1 MTNQNYP
8 TINSRTLVYKGGYK
22 NMDDKEEL
30 SYSLH
35 LSNDKNK
42 SKKAR
47 RSVKNTETGTTS
59 LSNNA
64 IQNHQQLSKVDKH
77 NLRKYDDD
85 KELICTIKGTSSVVE
100 DTKNLYLE
108 LFEDARIKYNE
119 KQTRNDRKIENYFN
133 HISNDNKRDLA
144 CEIIIELGDMDF
156 WVDKDD
162 KFKKKMVEVFKEQII
177 DLEEVVPNFKVAN
190 ATIHFDESSPHLHI
204 VGVPFKEGMKNGM
217 EKQVGKSDVFN
228 KISLKEIQ
236 DKMREYCIN
245 SFNRIYHLNY
255 TLKIKEEGR
264 NVDINVANMNE
275 YKKFKRE
282 QEKYKKQLKELK
294 NKADELQNKSSE
306 INDIIDNLKPTL
318 MNKNNY
324 FISSENIDKVKKYI
338 EQTNDTTSNLR
349 EANDINIVLK
359 KYEDDL
365 REHSNEVRN
374 LKKKIK
380 TRDDRIEELEIDLN
394 DANVTIDELEDKVS
408 ELEKIVDYF
417 KELWKKFIEF
427 LQNKFFSNDKYD
439 EIINDLYDEDILD
452 ENDIDTIQNNSKGKD
467 DFDRDL

>member
-1 MTNQNYP
+1 M
-8 TINSRTLVYKGGYK
+8 V
-22 NMDDKEEL
+22 EL

-64 IQNHQQLSKVDKH
+64 IQNRQQLSKVDKH
-77 NLRKYDDD
+77 NLRKYDEEQ
-85 KELICTIKGTSSVVE
+85 ELICTIKGTPSIVE
-100 DTKNLYLE
+100 DTKNLYLK

-119 KQTRNDRKIENYFN
+119 KQTRNARKIENYFN

-156 WVDKDD
+156 WIDKDD
-162 KFKKKMVEVFKEQII
+162 KFKHKMTEVFKEQIL
-177 DLEEVVPNFKVAN
+177 DLEEVVPNFKIAN

-204 VGVPFKEGMKNGM
+204 VGVPFKDGMKNGM
-217 EKQVGKSDVFN
+217 EKQVGKSDVFT
-228 KISLKEIQ
+228 KVSLKNIQ

-255 TLKIKEEGR
+255 TLKVKEEGR

-282 QEKYKKQLKELK
+282 QEKYKKQLKELNSK
-294 NKADELQNKSSE
+294 TDDLQNKSSE
-306 INDIIDNLKPTL
+306 INDIIDNLKPTI

-324 FISSENIDKVKKYI
+324 SISSEDVNKIKKYI

-349 EANDINIVLK
+349 NANDINVVLQ

-380 TRDDRIEELEIDLN
+380 TREDRIEKLEDDLN
-394 DANVTIDELEDKVS
+394 FANETIDELEDKVS
-408 ELEKIVDYF
+408 ELQKIVDYF
-417 KELWKKFIEF
+417 KELWKKFVEF

-439 EIINDLYDEDILD
+439 DFINDLYDEDILD
-452 ENDIDTIQNNSKGKD
+452 DNDMAIIQNNKDNEKD
-467 DFDRDL
+467 DLER

>member
-1 MTNQNYP
+1 
-8 TINSRTLVYKGGYK
+8 
-22 NMDDKEEL
+22 MDDKEEL

-77 NLRKYDDD
+77 NLRKYDDE
-85 KELICTIKGTSSVVE
+85 KELICTIRGTSSIVA

-156 WVDKDD
+156 WADKDD
-162 KFKKKMVEVFKEQII
+162 KFKYKMVEVFKEQIL
-177 DLEEVVPNFKVAN
+177 DLEEVVPNFKIAN

-204 VGVPFKEGMKNGM
+204 VGVPFKDGMKNGM
-217 EKQVGKSDVFN
+217 SKQVGKSDVFN

-236 DKMREYCIN
+236 DKMRVYCIN

-255 TLKIKEEGR
+255 TLKEKEEGR

-282 QEKYKKQLKELK
+282 QEKYKKQLNEL
-294 NKADELQNKSSE
+294 NSKADELQNKSNE
-306 INDIIDNLKPTL
+306 INDIIDNLKPTI
-318 MNKNNY
+318 MNKNN
-324 FISSENIDKVKKYI
+324 FTISNEEVNKIKKYI
-338 EQTNDTTSNLR
+338 EQTNDITSNLR
-349 EANDINIVLK
+349 DANDINIVLK

-380 TRDDRIEELEIDLN
+380 TRDDRIEELEYDLD
-394 DANVTIDELEDKVS
+394 DANETIDELEDKVS
-408 ELEKIVDYF
+408 TLQETLKYF
-417 KELWKKFIEF
+417 KELWQKFIKF
-427 LQNKFFSNDKYD
+427 LQDKFFSTNKYD
-439 EIINDLYDEDILD
+439 DFINDLYDEDILD
-452 ENDIDTIQNNSKGKD
+452 ENEIDIIQNNNDNEKD
-467 DFDRDL
+467 DLER

>member
-1 MTNQNYP
+1 M
-8 TINSRTLVYKGGYK
+8 
-22 NMDDKEEL
+22 EEL

-35 LSNDKNK
+35 LGNDKNK

-47 RSVKNTETGTTS
+47 RTAKMNDTNTTS
-59 LSNNA
+59 FNNNA

-77 NLRKYDDD
+77 NLRKYDND
-85 KELICTIKGTSSVVE
+85 KELICTIKGTSSVVV

-108 LFEDARIKYNE
+108 LFEGARIKYNK

-156 WVDKDD
+156 WTDKDD
-162 KFKKKMVEVFKEQII
+162 KFKHKMEEVFKEQIL
-177 DLEEVVPNFKVAN
+177 DLEEVVPNFRIAN

-204 VGVPFKEGMKNGM
+204 VGVPFKDGMKNGM

-228 KISLKEIQ
+228 KISLVNIQ

-245 SFNRIYHLNY
+245 SFNRIYNLNY
-255 TLKIKEEGR
+255 TLKEKEEGR

-282 QEKYKKQLKELK
+282 QKKYKKQLKELNSK
-294 NKADELQNKSSE
+294 IDELQNKSNE
-306 INDIIDNLKPTL
+306 INDIINNLKPTI
-318 MNKNNY
+318 MNKNN
-324 FISSENIDKVKKYI
+324 FTISSEEVNKIKKHI

-349 EANDINIVLK
+349 DANDINIVLK

-380 TRDDRIEELEIDLN
+380 TRDNRIEELEYDLN
-394 DANVTIDELEDKVS
+394 DANETIDELEDKVS
-408 ELEKIVDYF
+408 ELQKIVDYF
-417 KELWKKFIEF
+417 RELWKKFIEF

-439 EIINDLYDEDILD
+439 DFINDLYNEDILD
-452 ENDIDTIQNNSKGKD
+452 ENDIDIIQNNKSNDKSD
-467 DFDRDL
+467 NLER

>member
-1 MTNQNYP
+1 M
-8 TINSRTLVYKGGYK
+8 
-22 NMDDKEEL
+22 EEL

-47 RSVKNTETGTTS
+47 RSAKNTETGTTS

-119 KQTRNDRKIENYFN
+119 KQKRNDRKIENYFN

-144 CEIIIELGDMDF
+144 CEIIIEIGDMDF

-162 KFKKKMVEVFKEQII
+162 KYKKKMTEVFKEQIN
-177 DLEEVVPNFKVAN
+177 DLEEVVPNFKISN
-190 ATIHFDESSPHLHI
+190 ATIHYDESSPHLHI
-204 VGVPFKEGMKNGM
+204 VGVPFKDGMKNGM
-217 EKQVGKSDVFN
+217 EKQVGKSDVFT
-228 KISLKEIQ
+228 KVSLKNIQ
-236 DKMREYCIN
+236 DKMRVYCIN
-245 SFNRIYHLNY
+245 SFNRIYNVNY
-255 TLKIKEEGR
+255 TLKEKEEGR
-264 NVDINVANMNE
+264 NIDINVANMNE

-282 QEKYKKQLKELK
+282 QEKYKKQLKELN
-294 NKADELQNKSSE
+294 NKTDELQNKSNE
-306 INDIIDNLKPTL
+306 INNIIDSLKPTL
-318 MNKNNY
+318 INKNN
-324 FISSENIDKVKKYI
+324 FTISSEDIDKIKDYVEK
-338 EQTNDTTSNLR
+338 TNDTTSNLR
-349 EANDINIVLK
+349 DANSINIILK
-359 KYEDDL
+359 KYEDDM

-380 TRDDRIEELEIDLN
+380 TRDDRIEELEDDLENAN
-394 DANVTIDELEDKVS
+394 DTIDELEDKITA
-408 ELEKIVDYF
+408 LESALDYF
-417 KELWKKFIEF
+417 KKLWEKFIKF
-427 LQNKFFSNDKYD
+427 LQDKFFSTNKYD
-439 EIINDLYDEDILD
+439 DIINELYNEEILNDNNVDI
-452 ENDIDTIQNNSKGKD
+452 IQNNYKEKND
-467 DFDRDL
+467 ELER

>member
-1 MTNQNYP
+1 M
-8 TINSRTLVYKGGYK
+8 
-22 NMDDKEEL
+22 EEL

-35 LSNDKNK
+35 LGNDKNK

-47 RSVKNTETGTTS
+47 RTAKTNDTNTTS
-59 LSNNA
+59 FNNNA

-77 NLRKYDDD
+77 NLRKYDDE
-85 KELICTIKGTSSVVE
+85 KELIYTIRGTSSIVE

-156 WVDKDD
+156 WIDKDD
-162 KFKKKMVEVFKEQII
+162 KFKKNMIEVFKEQIL
-177 DLEEVVPNFKVAN
+177 DLEEGVPNFKIAN
-190 ATIHFDESSPHLHI
+190 ATIYYDETSPHLHI
-204 VGVPFKEGMKNGM
+204 VGVPFKDGMKNGM
-217 EKQVGKSDVFN
+217 EKQVGKSNVFN
-228 KISLKEIQ
+228 KISLVNIQ

-255 TLKIKEEGR
+255 TLKAKEEGR

-282 QEKYKKQLKELK
+282 QEKYKKQLKELNSK
-294 NKADELQNKSSE
+294 TDELQNKSNE
-306 INDIIDNLKPTL
+306 INNIINSLKPTL

-324 FISSENIDKVKKYI
+324 SISIEEVDKIKKYI
-338 EQTNDTTSNLR
+338 EQTNDITSNLR
-349 EANDINIVLK
+349 NANDINIVLK

-365 REHSNEVRN
+365 REHSNKVRN

-380 TRDDRIEELEIDLN
+380 TRDDRIEELEYDLSN
-394 DANVTIDELEDKVS
+394 ANETIDELEDKVS
-408 ELEKIVDYF
+408 ELQKIVDYF
-417 KELWKKFIEF
+417 KELWQRFIEF
-427 LQNKFFSNDKYD
+427 LQNKFFTNNKYD
-439 EIINDLYDEDILD
+439 DFINDLYDEDILD
-452 ENDIDTIQNNSKGKD
+452 ENDVGIIQNNKNYDKSD
-467 DFDRDL
+467 DFER

>member
-1 MTNQNYP
+1 MNDN
-8 TINSRTLVYKGGYK
+8 
-22 NMDDKEEL
+22 EEL

-85 KELICTIKGTSSVVE
+85 KELICTIRGTSSIVE
-100 DTKNLYLE
+100 DTKNLYLK

-156 WVDKDD
+156 WADKDD
-162 KFKKKMVEVFKEQII
+162 KFKKKMVEVFKEQIV
-177 DLEEVVPNFKVAN
+177 DLEEVVPNFKISN

-204 VGVPFKEGMKNGM
+204 VGVPFKDGMKNGM

-236 DKMREYCIN
+236 DKMRLYCIN
-245 SFNRIYHLNY
+245 SFNRIYNLNY
-255 TLKIKEEGR
+255 SLKVKEEGR

-282 QEKYKKQLKELK
+282 QEKYKKQLKEL
-294 NKADELQNKSSE
+294 NKKTDELQNKSNE
-306 INDIIDNLKPTL
+306 INDIIDNLKPTII
-318 MNKNNY
+318 NKNN
-324 FISSENIDKVKKYI
+324 FTISNEDVDKIKKYI
-338 EQTNDTTSNLR
+338 GQTNDTTSNLR
-349 EANDINIVLK
+349 DANDINIVLK
-359 KYEDDL
+359 RYEDDL
-365 REHSNEVRN
+365 REHSNEIRN

-380 TRDDRIEELEIDLN
+380 TRDDRIEELEYDLN
-394 DANVTIDELEDKVS
+394 DANETIDELEDKVS
-408 ELEKIVDYF
+408 TLQETLNYF
-417 KELWKKFIEF
+417 KDLWQKFIKF
-427 LQNKFFSNDKYD
+427 LQDKFFSRNKYD
-439 EIINDLYDEDILD
+439 DFINDLYDEDILD
-452 ENDIDTIQNNSKGKD
+452 DNEIDIIQNNSKNKD
-467 DFDRDL
+467 DFER

>member
-1 MTNQNYP
+1 MQ
-8 TINSRTLVYKGGYK
+8 
-22 NMDDKEEL
+22 EL

-47 RSVKNTETGTTS
+47 RSAKNTETGTTS

-119 KQTRNDRKIENYFN
+119 KQKRNDRKIENYFN

-144 CEIIIELGDMDF
+144 CEIIIEIGDMDF

-162 KFKKKMVEVFKEQII
+162 KYKKKMDEVFKEQIK
-177 DLEEVVPNFKVAN
+177 DLEEVVPNFKISN
-190 ATIHFDESSPHLHI
+190 ATIHYDESSPHLHI
-204 VGVPFKEGMKNGM
+204 VGVPFKVGMKNGM
-217 EKQVGKSDVFN
+217 EMQVGKFDVFT
-228 KISLKEIQ
+228 KVSLKNVQ

-245 SFNRIYHLNY
+245 SFNRIYNVNY
-255 TLKIKEEGR
+255 TLKEKEEGR
-264 NVDINVANMNE
+264 NIDINVANMNE

-282 QEKYKKQLKELK
+282 QEKYKKQLKELN
-294 NKADELQNKSSE
+294 NKTDEIQNKSNE
-306 INDIIDNLKPTL
+306 INNIIDSLKPTL
-318 MNKNNY
+318 INKNN
-324 FISSENIDKVKKYI
+324 FTISSEDIEKIKDYI

-349 EANDINIVLK
+349 DANSINVILK
-359 KYEDDL
+359 KYEDDM

-374 LKKKIK
+374 LKKRIK
-380 TRDDRIEELEIDLN
+380 TRDDRI
-394 DANVTIDELEDKVS
+394 DELEDKITA
-408 ELEKIVDYF
+408 LESALDYF
-417 KELWKKFIEF
+417 KKLWEKFIKF
-427 LQNKFFSNDKYD
+427 LQDKFFSTNKYD
-439 EIINDLYDEDILD
+439 DIINELYSEEIL
-452 ENDIDTIQNNSKGKD
+452 NDNDVALYKIIKVMNTKD
-467 DFDRDL
+467 KSITKYAKIRFNY

>member
-1 MTNQNYP
+1 M
-8 TINSRTLVYKGGYK
+8 
-22 NMDDKEEL
+22 EEL

-47 RSVKNTETGTTS
+47 RSAKNTETGTTS

-119 KQTRNDRKIENYFN
+119 KQKRNDRKIENYFN

-144 CEIIIELGDMDF
+144 CEIIIEIGDMDF

-162 KFKKKMVEVFKEQII
+162 KYKKKMTEVFKEQIK
-177 DLEEVVPNFKVAN
+177 DLEEVVPNFKISN
-190 ATIHFDESSPHLHI
+190 ATIHYDESSPHLHI
-204 VGVPFKEGMKNGM
+204 VGVPFKVGMKNGM
-217 EKQVGKSDVFN
+217 EKQVGKFDVFT
-228 KISLKEIQ
+228 KVSLKNIQ
-236 DKMREYCIN
+236 DKMRVYCIN
-245 SFNRIYHLNY
+245 SFNRIYNVNY
-255 TLKIKEEGR
+255 TLKEKEEGR
-264 NVDINVANMNE
+264 NIDINVANMNE

-282 QEKYKKQLKELK
+282 QEKYKKQLKELN
-294 NKADELQNKSSE
+294 NKTDELQNKSNE
-306 INDIIDNLKPTL
+306 INNIIDSLKPTL
-318 MNKNNY
+318 INKNN
-324 FISSENIDKVKKYI
+324 FTISSDDIDKIKDYI

-349 EANDINIVLK
+349 DANSINVILK
-359 KYEDDL
+359 KYEDDM

-380 TRDDRIEELEIDLN
+380 TRDDRIEELEDDLGIAN
-394 DANVTIDELEDKVS
+394 DTIDELEDKITV
-408 ELEKIVDYF
+408 LESALDYL
-417 KELWKKFIEF
+417 KKLWEKFIKF
-427 LQNKFFSNDKYD
+427 LQDKFFSTNKYD
-439 EIINDLYDEDILD
+439 DVINELYNEEILND
-452 ENDIDTIQNNSKGKD
+452 NDVGIIQNNYNNYKEKND
-467 DFDRDL
+467 ELER

>member
-1 MTNQNYP
+1 MEN
-8 TINSRTLVYKGGYK
+8 
-22 NMDDKEEL
+22 KEEL

-85 KELICTIKGTSSVVE
+85 KELICTIKGTSSIVE
-100 DTKNLYLE
+100 DTKNLYLK

-156 WVDKDD
+156 WVNKDD
-162 KFKKKMVEVFKEQII
+162 KFKHKMVEVFKEQIA
-177 DLEEVVPNFKVAN
+177 DLEEVVPNFKIAN

-204 VGVPFKEGMKNGM
+204 VGVPFKDGMKNGM

-228 KISLKEIQ
+228 KISLVNIQ

-255 TLKIKEEGR
+255 TLKVKEEGR

-282 QEKYKKQLKELK
+282 QDKYKKQLKELN
-294 NKADELQNKSSE
+294 NKTNELQNKSNE
-306 INDIIDNLKPTL
+306 INDIIDNLRPTI

-324 FISSENIDKVKKYI
+324 SISNEDVNKIKKYI

-349 EANDINIVLK
+349 DANDINIILK

-380 TRDDRIEELEIDLN
+380 TRDDRIEELEYDLN
-394 DANVTIDELEDKVS
+394 DANETIDELEDKVS
-408 ELEKIVDYF
+408 ELQKIVDYF
-417 KELWKKFIEF
+417 KELWNKFILF
-427 LQNKFFSNDKYD
+427 LKDKFFSTNKYD
-439 EIINDLYDEDILD
+439 DFINDLYDEDILD
-452 ENDIDTIQNNSKGKD
+452 DNDIDLIQNNSKNKD
-467 DFDRDL
+467 DFER

>member
-1 MTNQNYP
+1 MEN
-8 TINSRTLVYKGGYK
+8 
-22 NMDDKEEL
+22 KEEL

-85 KELICTIKGTSSVVE
+85 KELVCTIKGTSSIVE

-156 WVDKDD
+156 WIDKDD
-162 KFKKKMVEVFKEQII
+162 KFKHKMSEVFKEQII
-177 DLEEVVPNFKVAN
+177 DLEEVVPNFKIAN

-204 VGVPFKEGMKNGM
+204 VGVPFKDGIKNGM

-228 KISLKEIQ
+228 KISLVNIQ

-245 SFNRIYHLNY
+245 SFNKIYHLNY
-255 TLKIKEEGR
+255 TLKVKEEGR

-282 QEKYKKQLKELK
+282 QEKYKKQLIELNSK
-294 NKADELQNKSSE
+294 TDELQNKSNE
-306 INDIIDNLKPTL
+306 INDIIDNLKPTIT
-318 MNKNNY
+318 NKNNY
-324 FISSENIDKVKKYI
+324 SISNEDVNKIKKYI
-338 EQTNDTTSNLR
+338 EQTNNTTSNLR
-349 EANDINIVLK
+349 NANDINIVLK

-380 TRDDRIEELEIDLN
+380 TRDDRIEELEYDLN
-394 DANVTIDELEDKVS
+394 DANETIDELEDKVS
-408 ELEKIVDYF
+408 ELQKVVAYF

-439 EIINDLYDEDILD
+439 DFINDLYNEDIID
-452 ENDIDTIQNNSKGKD
+452 DNEIDIIQNNKNNDKND
-467 DFDRDL
+467 DFER

>member
-1 MTNQNYP
+1 M
-8 TINSRTLVYKGGYK
+8 
-22 NMDDKEEL
+22 EEEKVL

-77 NLRKYDDD
+77 SLRKYDDD
-85 KELICTIKGTSSVVE
+85 KDLICTIKGTSSVVE

-108 LFEDARIKYNE
+108 LFEDARIKYSE
-119 KQTRNDRKIENYFN
+119 KQTRSDRKIENYFN

-162 KFKKKMVEVFKEQII
+162 EFKHKMTDVFKEQIV
-177 DLEEVVPNFKVAN
+177 DLEKVVPNFKIAN
-190 ATIHFDESSPHLHI
+190 ATIHYDESSPHLHI
-204 VGVPFKEGMKNGM
+204 VGVPFKEGNKNGM
-217 EKQVGKSDVFN
+217 EKQVGKSDVFT
-228 KISLKEIQ
+228 KESLRIIQ
-236 DKMREYCIN
+236 DKMRLYCIN
-245 SFNRIYHLNY
+245 SFNRTYNLNY
-255 TLKIKEEGR
+255 TLKLKEEGR

-282 QEKYKKQLKELK
+282 QEKYKKQLKELN
-294 NKADELQNKSSE
+294 NKTDELQNKSNE
-306 INDIIDNLKPTL
+306 INNIIDSLKPTIT
-318 MNKNNY
+318 NKNN
-324 FISSENIDKVKKYI
+324 FTISNENVNKIKKYI
-338 EQTNDTTSNLR
+338 EQANDTTSNLR
-349 EANDINIVLK
+349 DANDINIVLK
-359 KYEDDL
+359 KYEDDI

-380 TRDDRIEELEIDLN
+380 TRDDRIEELEYDLN
-394 DANVTIDELEDKVS
+394 EANETIDELEDKVS
-408 ELEKIVDYF
+408 ELQKIVDYF
-417 KELWKKFIEF
+417 KELWQKFIEF
-427 LQNKFFSNDKYD
+427 LKDKFFSNNKYD
-439 EIINDLYDEDILD
+439 DFINDLYDEDILD
-452 ENDIDTIQNNSKGKD
+452 NEEIDIIQNNKNNEKD
-467 DFDRDL
+467 DFER

>member
-294 NKADELQNKSSE
+294 NKADELQNKSNE

>member
-1 MTNQNYP
+1 MN
-8 TINSRTLVYKGGYK
+8 
-22 NMDDKEEL
+22 DKEEL

-47 RSVKNTETGTTS
+47 SSVKNTETGTTS

-204 VGVPFKEGMKNGM
+204 VGVPFKDGMKNGM

-294 NKADELQNKSSE
+294 NKADELQNKSNE

>member
-1 MTNQNYP
+1 
-8 TINSRTLVYKGGYK
+8 
-22 NMDDKEEL
+22 MDDKEEL

-47 RSVKNTETGTTS
+47 RSVKKTETGTTS

-77 NLRKYDDD
+77 NLRKYDEEQ
-85 KELICTIKGTSSVVE
+85 ELICTIKGTFSIVE

-108 LFEDARIKYNE
+108 LFEGVRIKYNE

-156 WVDKDD
+156 WVDKDE
-162 KFKKKMVEVFKEQII
+162 KFKHKMVEVFKEQIL
-177 DLEEVVPNFKVAN
+177 DLEEVVPNFKIAN

-204 VGVPFKEGMKNGM
+204 VGVPFKDGMKNGM
-217 EKQVGKSDVFN
+217 EKQFGKSDVFN
-228 KISLKEIQ
+228 KISLVNIQ

-245 SFNRIYHLNY
+245 SFNRIYNLNY
-255 TLKIKEEGR
+255 TLKAKEEGR

-282 QEKYKKQLKELK
+282 QEKYRKQLKELN
-294 NKADELQNKSSE
+294 NKTDELQNKSNE

-324 FISSENIDKVKKYI
+324 SISNEDVYKIKKYI

-380 TRDDRIEELEIDLN
+380 TRDDRIEELEYGLN
-394 DANVTIDELEDKVS
+394 DANNTIDELEEKV
-408 ELEKIVDYF
+408 LKLQKIVDYF

-427 LQNKFFSNDKYD
+427 LQNKFFSNDKYND
-439 EIINDLYDEDILD
+439 FINDLYDEDILD
-452 ENDIDTIQNNSKGKD
+452 DSDIEIIQNSSKDNEKD
-467 DFDRDL
+467 DFER

>member
-1 MTNQNYP
+1 MNE
-8 TINSRTLVYKGGYK
+8 
-22 NMDDKEEL
+22 KEEL

-42 SKKAR
+42 SKKAI
-47 RSVKNTETGTTS
+47 RSIKNTETGTTS

-77 NLRKYDDD
+77 NLRKYDEEQ
-85 KELICTIKGTSSVVE
+85 ELICTIKGTSSIVE

-156 WVDKDD
+156 WSDKDD
-162 KFKKKMVEVFKEQII
+162 KFKHKMVEVFKEQII
-177 DLEEVVPNFKVAN
+177 DLEEVVPNFKIAN

-204 VGVPFKEGMKNGM
+204 VGVPFKDGMKNGM

-228 KISLKEIQ
+228 RISLQEIQ
-236 DKMREYCIN
+236 DKMRIYCIN
-245 SFNRIYHLNY
+245 SFNRIYNLNY
-255 TLKIKEEGR
+255 TLKTKEEGR

-282 QEKYKKQLKELK
+282 QEKYKKQLKEL
-294 NKADELQNKSSE
+294 NSKADDLQNKSNE

-324 FISSENIDKVKKYI
+324 SISSNEVDKIKKYI

-349 EANDINIVLK
+349 DANDINIVLQ

-380 TRDDRIEELEIDLN
+380 TRDDRIEELEYDLN
-394 DANVTIDELEDKVS
+394 DANDTIYELEDKVS
-408 ELEKIVDYF
+408 KLEETLNYF

-427 LQNKFFSNDKYD
+427 LQDKFFSSNKYD
-439 EIINDLYDEDILD
+439 DVINELYNEEIIDDDEIDI
-452 ENDIDTIQNNSKGKD
+452 IQNNSKNKD

>member
-1 MTNQNYP
+1 M
-8 TINSRTLVYKGGYK
+8 
-22 NMDDKEEL
+22 EEL

-85 KELICTIKGTSSVVE
+85 KELICTIRGTSSIVE

-108 LFEDARIKYNE
+108 LFENARIKYNE

-156 WVDKDD
+156 WADKDD
-162 KFKKKMVEVFKEQII
+162 KFKHKMVEVYKEQIL
-177 DLEEVVPNFKVAN
+177 DLEEVVPNFKIAN

-204 VGVPFKEGMKNGM
+204 VGVPFKDGMKNGM

-236 DKMREYCIN
+236 DKMRVYCIN
-245 SFNRIYHLNY
+245 SFNRIYNFNY
-255 TLKIKEEGR
+255 TLKVKEEGR

-282 QEKYKKQLKELK
+282 QEKYKKQLKELN
-294 NKADELQNKSSE
+294 NKANELQDKYSE
-306 INDIIDNLKPTL
+306 INDIIDNLKPTI
-318 MNKNNY
+318 MNKNN
-324 FISSENIDKVKKYI
+324 FTISNEDVDKLKKYI

-349 EANDINIVLK
+349 NANDINIVLK

-380 TRDDRIEELEIDLN
+380 NRDDRIEELEYDLN
-394 DANVTIDELEDKVS
+394 DANETIDELEDKVS

-427 LQNKFFSNDKYD
+427 LQNKFFSTNKYD
-439 EIINDLYDEDILD
+439 DFINDLYNEDIID
-452 ENDIDTIQNNSKGKD
+452 DNEIDIIQNNSRNKEKD
-467 DFDRDL
+467 EFER

>member
-1 MTNQNYP
+1 MNDN
-8 TINSRTLVYKGGYK
+8 
-22 NMDDKEEL
+22 EEL

-64 IQNHQQLSKVDKH
+64 IQNHHQLSKVDKH
-77 NLRKYDDD
+77 NLRKYDNE
-85 KELICTIKGTSSVVE
+85 KELICTIKGTSSIVE
-100 DTKNLYLE
+100 DTRNLYLD
-108 LFEDARIKYNE
+108 LFEDARIKYND

-156 WVDKDD
+156 WANKDD
-162 KFKKKMVEVFKEQII
+162 KFKYKMTEVFKEQIA
-177 DLEEVVPNFKVAN
+177 DLEEVVPNFKIAN

-204 VGVPFKEGMKNGM
+204 VGVPFKDGMKNGM

-236 DKMREYCIN
+236 DKMRVYCIN

-282 QEKYKKQLKELK
+282 QEKYKKQLKELN
-294 NKADELQNKSSE
+294 NKADELQNKSNE

-324 FISSENIDKVKKYI
+324 SISNEDVDKIKKYI
-338 EQTNDTTSNLR
+338 EQTNGTTSNLR

-380 TRDDRIEELEIDLN
+380 NRDDRIEELEYDLN
-394 DANVTIDELEDKVS
+394 DANETIDELEDKVS
-408 ELEKIVDYF
+408 ELQKMVDYF
-417 KELWKKFIEF
+417 KELWEKFIEF
-427 LQNKFFSNDKYD
+427 LQNKFFSSNKYD
-439 EIINDLYDEDILD
+439 DFINDLYDEEILGDNEIDI
-452 ENDIDTIQNNSKGKD
+452 IQNNSKNKD
-467 DFDRDL
+467 NLER